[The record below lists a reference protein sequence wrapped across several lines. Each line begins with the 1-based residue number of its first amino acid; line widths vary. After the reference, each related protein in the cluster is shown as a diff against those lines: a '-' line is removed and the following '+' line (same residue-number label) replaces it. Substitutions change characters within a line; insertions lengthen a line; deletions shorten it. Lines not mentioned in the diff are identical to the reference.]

1 MAQEQLWSRHKLARL
16 LKREYGVPYG
26 WLDNEIEAGRIP
38 CLRLSK
44 RRALFDLETVK
55 AHLLRRAACGEAL
68 PDAAPEDGHGR

>member
-1 MAQEQLWSRHKLARL
+1 MAQEQLWSRHRLARL

-44 RRALFDLETVK
+44 RRA
-55 AHLLRRAACGEAL
+55 ACGEAL
-68 PDAAPEDGHGR
+68 PDAATEDDGDGR